1 MLPRANPFRTLQV
14 VRAYW
19 LTSSDG
25 SSARA
30 GGDPKRKLSVLI
42 VISARAPFICDLA
55 ARIESATVDHA
66 CADASVPL
74 TGPLLH
80 PFAFAANACDNHDR
94 RRAVA

>member
-1 MLPRANPFRTLQV
+1 MLPLKNPPRIVHALC
-14 VRAYW
+14 AYW
-19 LTSSDG
+19 LISSDG

-55 ARIESATVDHA
+55 ARIDSATVDHE

-74 TGPLLH
+74 TRPLLH
-80 PFAFAANACDNHDR
+80 PFAFAANACDNHER
-94 RRAVA
+94 RGAVA